1 MKPRLYHCRPGF
13 TLVELLVVIAI
24 IALLA
29 GLLLPVLAKAR
40 ESSKRTQCIN
50 NIRQII
56 TGLHLYAEDPN
67 NGRYPATVG
76 SGGSATSQSQALWMT
91 YPRYITDYRVF
102 SCPSKPTTEAL
113 KTVTSLSGDPA
124 ANMAYMYDDRHFV
137 NQGFAGLLT
146 DRFDGSGGTS
156 HGVATDL
163 AFCLGLV
170 DGSAT
175 VQIRKVRDAGEGHMD
190 DVTTDDT
197 PGVPIEK
204 DTFVQ

>member
-1 MKPRLYHCRPGF
+1 MCQRKKPRGF

-40 ESSKRTQCIN
+40 ESAKRTQCIN

-56 TGLHLYAEDPN
+56 TGLHLYAEDPA

-76 SGGSATSQSQALWMT
+76 SGGSATTPSQALWQT
-91 YPRYITDYRVF
+91 HPRYITDFRVF
-102 SCPSKPTTEAL
+102 SCPSKPTAEAL
-113 KTVTSLSGDPA
+113 KVIAAGTGDPA
-124 ANMAYMYDDRHFV
+124 TNCGYMYDDRHQV
-137 NQGFAGLLT
+137 NQGFAGLIT
-146 DRFDGSGGTS
+146 DRWDAAGGTS
-156 HGVATDL
+156 HGEPTNIAY
-163 AFCLGLV
+163 CLGLV
-170 DGSAT
+170 DGSAS
-175 VQIRKVRDAGEGHMD
+175 VQNRKVREAGEGMMD
-190 DVTTDDT
+190 DVTQNDT